1 MHLSASANTF
11 TLTLTLYILKFL
23 YDFRDPSFGL
33 APTLTTPIIID
44 TSTNYSSALTTSSS
58 AYSRIGSSGTFYYET
73 IEVITTLTGNYSF
86 LSSSA
91 IDTFGYLYLTPINPL
106 DLTANLLT
114 FNDDN
119 GGNSQF
125 LFTYNLQAGNTYIVI
140 FTTYGPTS
148 TGPFSLEV
156 YGPSRVSLRRI
167 NLSLGISTTTPSTS
181 EYDGILD

>member
-1 MHLSASANTF
+1 MIST
-11 TLTLTLYILKFL
+11 
-23 YDFRDPSFGL
+23 
-33 APTLTTPIIID
+33 APIVGGI
-44 TSTNYSSALTTSSS
+44 STNYSSALTTSSS

-73 IEVITTLTGNYSF
+73 IEVITTLTGNYSS

-91 IDTFGYLYLTPINPL
+91 IDTYGYLYLAPINAS
-106 DLTANLLT
+106 DLASNLLT

-119 GGNSQF
+119 GGNNQF

-140 FTTYGPTS
+140 FTTYGPTL
-148 TGPFSLEV
+148 TGPFSLGV
-156 YGPSRVSLRRI
+156 YGPSRVSPRRI